1 MLNKKI
7 TFIAEIGM
15 NHNGN
20 LDLLYSMIR
29 ASLEAGA
36 DIAKLQLGWRYKKGE
51 INHITESDL
60 EKIHKIAEFYG
71 QKLMFSVITPEAFK
85 MLKPFKPK
93 HYKIA
98 SRTVVDNPKLVED
111 ILSEGVKT
119 YISLGFWDKNY
130 LPFPKTKN
138 IEYLWCKSLYPTPSW
153 DLAEIPLTFNGDP
166 YSGISDHT
174 VGIEA
179 SLLGISRGAL
189 IVEKH
194 FTFDK
199 SDTTIRDHAVSVTPN
214 EFSQLVKLGRQ
225 LSNITY
231 QSIKL

>member
-1 MLNKKI
+1 M

-20 LDLLYSMIR
+20 LDLLHSLIR
-29 ASLEAGA
+29 SSLEAGA

-51 INHITESDL
+51 INHITEKDL
-60 EKIHKIAEFYG
+60 ENIHKIAEYYN
-71 QKLMFSVITPEAFK
+71 QNIMFSVITPEAFK
-85 MLKPFKPK
+85 MLKPYKPK

-119 YISLGFWDKNY
+119 YISLGFWDKED
-130 LPFPKTKN
+130 LPFPKTNN

-153 DLAEIPLTFNGDP
+153 DLKNIPLFFDGNP
-166 YSGISDHT
+166 YAGISDHS

-179 SLLGISRGAL
+179 SLLGIARGAL

-194 FTFDK
+194 YTFDK
-199 SDTTIRDHAVSVTPN
+199 SDTTIRDHAVSINPE
-214 EFSQLVKLGRQ
+214 EFSQLVRLGRQ
-225 LSNITY
+225 LSKIAY
-231 QSIKL
+231 QTIKV